1 MPVQSGIFSKL
12 ERQNGIIMKKE
23 IYITDYNC
31 VTPLGFDADSNWK
44 ALLEGKSGVALHKI
58 IDNQKAFYA
67 SMIDTQKLDE
77 EFNRFFTQN
86 TIDFTRLE
94 KMLLLSL
101 QPLVEK
107 HTLSENTAFILSTTK
122 GNISLLKNQSE
133 LPEGVYL
140 SKLAQKIADFFGF
153 KTKPIVVSNACVSGV
168 MAIAVAKNM
177 IQAGKYKDAFVIA
190 GDELSEFVISGFN
203 SFQAIGSGPCK
214 PYDKNRDGI
223 NIGEAAA
230 AIYMTS
236 CHSDEGKISENE
248 KFRFKVLGDSAVN
261 DANHIS
267 GPSRTGDGLFA
278 SIKNAMTEAQV
289 SAEQIDFISAHGTAT
304 LYNDE
309 MEAIAFN
316 RMELQNIPLNSMKGY
331 YGHCLGASGLLES
344 IISMESAIYSTLLP
358 SKNFEENGVS
368 QPLNIIKENQ
378 SAAVQYILKTASG
391 FGGCNAAVVLEKC

>member
-1 MPVQSGIFSKL
+1 M
-12 ERQNGIIMKKE
+12 RKE

-31 VTPLGFDADSNWK
+31 VTPLGFNVDSNWN

-58 IDNQKAFYA
+58 IDNQDAFYA
-67 SMIDTQKLDE
+67 SMIDSEKLNE
-77 EFNRFFTQN
+77 EFNRFFAQN

-101 QPLVEK
+101 LPLVEK
-107 HTLSENTAFILSTTK
+107 HTVSKDTAFLLSTTK

-153 KTKPIVVSNACVSGV
+153 KTKPIIVSNACVSGV
-168 MAIAVAKNM
+168 MAISVAKNM

-230 AIYMTS
+230 AVYITS
-236 CHSDEGKISENE
+236 NPSQNE
-248 KFRFKVLGDSAVN
+248 KFRFKVLGDSAIN

-267 GPSRTGDGLFA
+267 GPSRTGDGLYA
-278 SIKNAMTEAQV
+278 SISNAMDEAKV
-289 SAEQIDFISAHGTAT
+289 SPEHIDFISAHGTAT

-316 RMELQNIPLNSMKGY
+316 RMELQNVPLNSMKGY

-344 IISMESAIYSTLLP
+344 IISMESALHRTLLP
-358 SKNFEENGVS
+358 SKNFEEMGVT

-378 SAAVQYILKTASG
+378 SAEIKYILKTASG

>member
-1 MPVQSGIFSKL
+1 M
-12 ERQNGIIMKKE
+12 RKE
-23 IYITDYNC
+23 IYITDYHC
-31 VTPLGFDADSNWK
+31 VTPLGFNIDSNWK
-44 ALLEGKSGVALHKI
+44 ALSEGQSGVALHTI
-58 IDNQKAFYA
+58 IDNQNAFYA
-67 SMIDTQKLDE
+67 SMIDSEKLNE
-77 EFNRFFTQN
+77 EFSRFFDYAQN
-86 TIDFTRLE
+86 DISKFTKLE

-107 HTLSENTAFILSTTK
+107 HTLSEDTAFILSTTK
-122 GNISLLKNQSE
+122 GNISLLKNQSK
-133 LPEGVYL
+133 LPESVYL

-153 KTKPIVVSNACVSGV
+153 KTKPIVISNACVSGV

-177 IQAGKYKDAFVIA
+177 IQAGRYKDAFVVA

-203 SFQAIGSGPCK
+203 SFQAIGSGPCQ
-214 PYDKNRDGI
+214 PYDKNREGI

-230 AIYMTS
+230 ALYITS
-236 CHSDEGKISENE
+236 CHSDEGKISQNE

-267 GPSRTGDGLFA
+267 GPSRTGDGLYS
-278 SIKNAMTEAQV
+278 SIRNAMDEAKV
-289 SAEQIDFISAHGTAT
+289 SSEQIDFISAHGTAT

-316 RMELQNIPLNSMKGY
+316 RMDLQNIPLNSMKGY

-344 IISMESAIYSTLLP
+344 IISMESALHNTLLP
-358 SKNFEENGVS
+358 SKNFEELGVT
-368 QPLNIIKENQ
+368 QPLNIIRENQ
-378 SAAVQYILKTASG
+378 AAEIKYILKTASG

>member
-1 MPVQSGIFSKL
+1 MS
-12 ERQNGIIMKKE
+12 KE

-31 VTPLGFDADSNWK
+31 VTPLGFTNDSNWN

-58 IDNQKAFYA
+58 IDNQDAFYA
-67 SMIDTQKLDE
+67 SMIDSDKMNE
-77 EFNRFFTQN
+77 EFNRVFTQN
-86 TIDFTRLE
+86 TINFTRLE

-107 HTLSENTAFILSTTK
+107 HTLSEDTAFILSTTK
-122 GNISLLKNQSE
+122 GNISLLKNQPE

-140 SKLAQKIADFFGF
+140 SKLAEKIADFFGF
-153 KTKPIVVSNACVSGV
+153 KTKPIIVSNACVSGV
-168 MAIAVAKNM
+168 MAISVAKNM

-203 SFQAIGSGPCK
+203 SFQAIGSGPCQ

-230 AIYMTS
+230 AVYIS
-236 CHSDEGKISENE
+236 SEPSENE

-267 GPSRTGDGLFA
+267 GPSRTGDGLYA
-278 SIKNAMTEAQV
+278 SIRNAMTEAKV
-289 SAEQIDFISAHGTAT
+289 SSEQIDFISAHGTAT

-316 RMELQNIPLNSMKGY
+316 RMDLQNIPLNSMKGY

-344 IISMESAIYSTLLP
+344 IISMESALHGTLLP
-358 SKNFEENGVS
+358 SKNFEEMGVT
-368 QPLNIIKENQ
+368 QPLNIIRENQ
-378 SAAVQYILKTASG
+378 TSEIKYILKTASG

>member
-1 MPVQSGIFSKL
+1 M
-12 ERQNGIIMKKE
+12 RKE

-31 VTPLGFDADSNWK
+31 VTPLGFNIDSNWD
-44 ALLEGKSGVALHKI
+44 AILEGKSGVALHKI
-58 IDNQKAFYA
+58 IDNQDAFYA
-67 SMIDTQKLDE
+67 SMIDSDKLNE

-86 TIDFTRLE
+86 TINFTRLE
-94 KMLLLSL
+94 KMLLVSL
-101 QPLVEK
+101 QPLVGK
-107 HTLSENTAFILSTTK
+107 HTISEDTAFILSTTK

-133 LPEGVYL
+133 LPESVYL
-140 SKLAQKIADFFGF
+140 SKLAEKIADFFGF
-153 KTKPIVVSNACVSGV
+153 KTKPIIVSNACVSGV
-168 MAIAVAKNM
+168 MAISVAKNM
-177 IQAGKYKDAFVIA
+177 IQAGKYKDAFVVA

-230 AIYMTS
+230 AVYITS
-236 CHSDEGKISENE
+236 CHSDEGRISQNE
-248 KFRFKVLGDSAVN
+248 KFRFKVPGDSAVN

-267 GPSRTGDGLFA
+267 GPSRTGDGLYA
-278 SIKNAMTEAQV
+278 SIRNAMTEANV
-289 SAEQIDFISAHGTAT
+289 SPEQIDFISAHGTAT

-316 RMELQNIPLNSMKGY
+316 RMDLQNIPLNSMKGY

-344 IISMESAIYSTLLP
+344 IISMESALHSTLLP
-358 SKNFEENGVS
+358 SKNFEEMGVT
-368 QPLNIIKENQ
+368 QPVNIIKENQ
-378 SAAVQYILKTASG
+378 TADIRFILKTASG